1 MVLLLGAAP
10 CTFAQTIRQI
20 TDFRAERFGEYAID
34 GSGANVV
41 VVTTADP
48 FGSNPSHALQAVRWS
63 GAGVGSPLTGFGGL
77 LESISVSDDGQW
89 IAFGSIAD
97 PLGENPDRRIELFLQ
112 SADGSVLRQLTDRP
126 APDNASLRTV
136 AIAGSGN
143 RIAFVEFD
151 AIRIVEATGE
161 GLSTVVGNAGA
172 VQSLSIT
179 DDGTMLV
186 FTSEG
191 DPAGTNPNR
200 VLNVFRVGHDGA
212 GLQQLTFDSPAKND
226 ATVSGDGQ
234 LVAYESDGQIHV
246 LGALTGYVPVAIADG
261 FLPSLTDDSQWV
273 YFSGMDEDNLE
284 IFRSPST
291 GDFAERLTR
300 TSAPVR
306 NDGPRVAGDGSR
318 VAFVRSGDAGD
329 PGAPRRL
336 IVMNGNGSVVE
347 QLGPAESDFDRS
359 TPDITPDGTRIVYH
373 GGWAGSYDLFR
384 VEADGSDLVQITSGA
399 EALRPSITADGE
411 TIVFGSSVDLTG
423 DNPCGAPQ
431 MFRIGADQSGLAQ
444 LTPSGSCEAHEYG
457 VVSRDGST
465 VVYQQTGGSL
475 YRVPGGGGTPSL
487 VVTDSNEFPKLP
499 RLSADGSLVVYQRGD
514 DLRAAFLAST
524 DGSFLEQ
531 IAYDAVGTSAYPDIS
546 LDGQTITFVD
556 CWYCFPP
563 VFVTPLWLYHPSTG
577 PPFHLTEVEQ
587 AFHPRI
593 SGDGRF
599 IYYYVGSLHRYD
611 VTTGV
616 SEYAGGLI
624 DPRVPLV
631 STTVAVDGVGRAVYA
646 SRYNPTGGNADL
658 SLELW
663 LIDFD
668 ATPTFDIEKAAPA
681 EVRFTPD
688 PRGQAYDVIRGD
700 LANLQAGAGDSVDL
714 GPVVCLADDLPT
726 TAALDP
732 ATPGPGQG
740 FFYMFRWADGWGT
753 ASSGAPREAAGGDC
767 SP

>member
-1 MVLLLGAAP
+1 
-10 CTFAQTIRQI
+10 
-20 TDFRAERFGEYAID
+20 
-34 GSGANVV
+34 
-41 VVTTADP
+41 
-48 FGSNPSHALQAVRWS
+48 
-63 GAGVGSPLTGFGGL
+63 
-77 LESISVSDDGQW
+77 
-89 IAFGSIAD
+89 
-97 PLGENPDRRIELFLQ
+97 
-112 SADGSVLRQLTDRP
+112 
-126 APDNASLRTV
+126 
-136 AIAGSGN
+136 
-143 RIAFVEFD
+143 
-151 AIRIVEATGE
+151 
-161 GLSTVVGNAGA
+161 
-172 VQSLSIT
+172 
-179 DDGTMLV
+179 
-186 FTSEG
+186 
-191 DPAGTNPNR
+191 
-200 VLNVFRVGHDGA
+200 
-212 GLQQLTFDSPAKND
+212 
-226 ATVSGDGQ
+226 
-234 LVAYESDGQIHV
+234 
-246 LGALTGYVPVAIADG
+246 
-261 FLPSLTDDSQWV
+261 
-273 YFSGMDEDNLE
+273 
-284 IFRSPST
+284 
-291 GDFAERLTR
+291 
-300 TSAPVR
+300 
-306 NDGPRVAGDGSR
+306 
-318 VAFVRSGDAGD
+318 
-329 PGAPRRL
+329 
-336 IVMNGNGSVVE
+336 
-347 QLGPAESDFDRS
+347 
-359 TPDITPDGTRIVYH
+359 
-373 GGWAGSYDLFR
+373 
-384 VEADGSDLVQITSGA
+384 
-399 EALRPSITADGE
+399 
-411 TIVFGSSVDLTG
+411 
-423 DNPCGAPQ
+423 
-431 MFRIGADQSGLAQ
+431 
-444 LTPSGSCEAHEYG
+444 
-457 VVSRDGST
+457 
-465 VVYQQTGGSL
+465 
-475 YRVPGGGGTPSL
+475 
-487 VVTDSNEFPKLP
+487 VTDSNEFPKLP

-546 LDGQTITFVD
+546 LDGQMITFVD

-668 ATPTFDIEKAAPA
+668 ATPTFDIEKAVPA

-740 FFYMFRWADGWGT
+740 FFYLFRWADGWGT
-753 ASSGAPREAAGGDC
+753 ASSGAPREAADGDC